1 MIYDFFKNVSY
12 LELEFKWVA
21 AAASHGLCQAQTA
34 AVAVP
39 ELQNRY
45 YPMFTLSTR
54 LVGLRTAQTPS
65 KRLRPERRPGQPG
78 RASPVPGRS
87 VCLDAS
93 MGAPA
98 RSYCTVVLQYH
109 GYCAYTGTRV
119 YSTVYDDYD
128 ILYIYI

>member
-78 RASPVPGRS
+78 RASLVPS
-87 VCLDAS
+87 
-93 MGAPA
+93 
-98 RSYCTVVLQYH
+98 
-109 GYCAYTGTRV
+109 
-119 YSTVYDDYD
+119 
-128 ILYIYI
+128 